1 MFWAMNESS
10 GLAGG
15 SDLPP
20 NPTSI
25 CAHSSVP
32 LRLHLGPLAN
42 TDGSTLLWTGINT
55 WPYGR

>member
-1 MFWAMNESS
+1 MFWAMNQNAK
-10 GLAGG
+10 LDGG

-25 CAHSSVP
+25 CAHSSLS
-32 LRLHLGPLAN
+32 LRLHLGPLTN
-42 TDGSTLLWTGINT
+42 TDGSTLLWTGINA